1 MAINL
6 DGFVSFAPPD
16 IGQSEIDAVVATLKS
31 GWLTS
36 GPKTLEF
43 EKAIS
48 EYLGCK
54 HAVALS
60 SATAGLELALE
71 VLGIG
76 PGDKVATSVM
86 TFTATAEAIVSC
98 GAQPVLVDIDP
109 RTLNID
115 AAALERAVSQDPL
128 IKAVM
133 PVHYGG
139 QACQME
145 RIESICRP
153 RGVFIVEDAA
163 HALPT
168 SRGNRRVGSIGD
180 ITVFSFYANKTLT
193 TGEGGMAATNDDA
206 LAAKMRMVRLHGIT
220 SAPGEPGHAAPP
232 PWQYDVTAK
241 GSKRNMPD
249 IAAAMGIAQLA
260 RCDDM
265 HRKRIDIA
273 TAYFEGLQGLP
284 LQLPYH
290 EESIELSA
298 WHLFVIQLELASSP
312 MSRND
317 FAAALRKAG
326 IETSVHYKPLHMHT
340 YWANELGLPL
350 GTFPVAEIAYERIL
364 SLPIHSRLTRP
375 DVLRICNAARRLLS

>member
-1 MAINL
+1 MTNNL

-16 IGQSEIDAVVATLKS
+16 IGESEIEAVVATLKS

-48 EYLGCK
+48 EYLGCE
-54 HAVALS
+54 HAVAVN
-60 SATAGLELALE
+60 SATAGLELALD

-76 PGDKVATSVM
+76 PGDKVATPVM

-115 AAALERAVSQDPL
+115 AAALERAVAKDPL
-128 IKAVM
+128 IKAVI

-153 RGVFIVEDAA
+153 RGIFIVEDAA
-163 HALPT
+163 HALPS

-193 TGEGGMAATNDDA
+193 TGEGGMAATNDDT
-206 LAAKMRMVRLHGIT
+206 LAAKMRVIRLHGIT
-220 SAPGEPGHAAPP
+220 RAPGEPGLAAPP
-232 PWQYDVTAK
+232 PWQYDVTAR
-241 GSKRNMPD
+241 GSNRNMSD
-249 IAAAMGIAQLA
+249 IAAAMGIVQLA

-265 HRKRIDIA
+265 HRKRI
-273 TAYFEGLQGLP
+273 
-284 LQLPYH
+284 
-290 EESIELSA
+290 ESLNGKELSD
-298 WHLFVIQLELASSP
+298 IS
-312 MSRND
+312 
-317 FAAALRKAG
+317 
-326 IETSVHYKPLHMHT
+326 
-340 YWANELGLPL
+340 GL
-350 GTFPVAEIAYERIL
+350 
-364 SLPIHSRLTRP
+364 
-375 DVLRICNAARRLLS
+375 